1 MSKRT
6 AYETWI
12 ASLDADK
19 RTFVQTIMAHVMVM
33 LDDRF
38 NSLAGDVQRLE
49 RRHIA
54 RGQRI
59 DELQLRLDQYEDRQ
73 WSMAKEAIE
82 QFAAQQLPTEQR
94 DELIKMLYRLAADV
108 SELKAKQAG
117 DAESAT

>member
-1 MSKRT
+1 MSKRN

-12 ASLDADK
+12 ASLDAEQ
-19 RTFVQTIMAHVMVM
+19 RNFVQTIMAHVMVM

-82 QFAAQQLPTEQR
+82 QFAATQLPTEQR
-94 DELIKMLYRLAADV
+94 DALVATLYRLAADV
-108 SELKAKQAG
+108 EALKAKQGG